1 MRGTRHFIFG
11 LRGRMIFGVLALV
24 SLSLWLLGLMLMRQN
39 ASFLAAERRAR
50 GELIARS
57 FQKDLAALLDD
68 RPASFPPA
76 GARRGEVERLL
87 WPLTDNPE
95 VEGVLLRAADGSTLA
110 GNPGPGGARPRGGGL
125 ELSYEVRLAGVR
137 VADLLVR
144 FSGRSLRQ
152 QVAYTHLQVLVQLGI
167 TALVLVVFLHLL
179 VSLSVVRPLRQLVA
193 ATERI
198 AAGDLDRPLELPAR
212 ADEIGDLGESF
223 GAMLLRLRESREQ
236 NRRQLAS
243 LEQAHAGL
251 LAKEQELVRAEKM
264 AAVGRVA
271 AGVAH
276 EVGNPLGAVT
286 GYLAMLRGGALPAA
300 EARESLER
308 IDREVARINRIMVDL
323 LEYARPPRLD
333 WTEIDLGALV
343 RDLRLHLAT
352 QADFAPVRLELLQE
366 ADLPR
371 VCGDYHRTRQML
383 LNLAMNAAQ
392 AMPGGGTVTLRTF
405 RPGRAGFSAAVSV
418 RDDGPGVPG
427 PVLEHLFEP
436 FTTAGKGGR
445 GTGLG
450 LAICRQTADA
460 MGAVI
465 DVQSG
470 PAGGTTFTVL
480 FPPAATARAGT
491 IPPCPSAGS

>member
-1 MRGTRHFIFG
+1 
-11 LRGRMIFGVLALV
+11 MIFGVLALV

-39 ASFLAAERRAR
+39 AAFLAAERGAR
-50 GELIARS
+50 GRVIARS
-57 FQKDLAALLDD
+57 FQKDLVALLGD
-68 RPASFPPA
+68 RPAPFPPA
-76 GARRGEVERLL
+76 GSRRVELESLL
-87 WPLTDNPE
+87 WSLTDTPE
-95 VEGVLLRAADGSTLA
+95 VEEVLLRAADGSTLSRQPA
-110 GNPGPGGARPRGGGL
+110 PPDRGGPSPREAGL
-125 ELSYEVRLAGVR
+125 EFSYDVQLAGTH
-137 VADLLVR
+137 VADLVVR

-167 TALVLVVFLHLL
+167 TTLILVLFLHLL
-179 VSLSVVRPLRQLVA
+179 VSLSVVRPIRQLVA

-212 ADEIGDLGESF
+212 ADEIGDLGQSF
-223 GAMLLRLRESREQ
+223 GAMLLRLRESREL

-243 LEQAHAGL
+243 LEQAHAEL

-286 GYLAMLRGGALPAA
+286 GYLAMLRGSQLPAE

-333 WTEIDLGALV
+333 WTEIDLNALV
-343 RDLRLHLAT
+343 RDLRTHLAA
-352 QADFAPVRLELLQE
+352 QADFARVSLELQQGE
-366 ADLPR
+366 DLPA

-383 LNLAMNAAQ
+383 LNLAANAAQ
-392 AMPGGGTVTLRTF
+392 AMPAGGTVTLRTF
-405 RPGRAGFSAAVSV
+405 RPGRAGFVAAVSV
-418 RDDGPGVPG
+418 ADDGPGIPG
-427 PVLEHLFEP
+427 PVREHLFEP

-460 MGAVI
+460 LGAAI
-465 DVQSG
+465 DVESA
-470 PAGGTTFTVL
+470 AGGTTFTVL
-480 FPPAATARAGT
+480 FPPAGPARAGT
-491 IPPCPSAGS
+491 MPPCPSAGS